1 MVQLNSEQRTFVI
14 KTFYETNTLQGLA
27 TNSRSRV
34 HSMRVL
40 RKIFGV
46 SFELLAHNH
55 VEVGAQVFSFGGWR
69 SIKSLSETLSIN
81 NRLVIGLA
89 SIIL

>member
-1 MVQLNSEQRTFVI
+1 MEISLLAARICF
-14 KTFYETNTLQGLA
+14 GLRA
-27 TNSRSRV
+27 RV
-34 HSMRVL
+34 HSMHVL
-40 RKIFGV
+40 WKIFGA

-81 NRLVIGLA
+81 NCLVIGLA

>member
-1 MVQLNSEQRTFVI
+1 M
-14 KTFYETNTLQGLA
+14 
-27 TNSRSRV
+27 
-34 HSMRVL
+34 HVL
-40 RKIFGV
+40 WKIFGV

-81 NRLVIGLA
+81 NRLVI
-89 SIIL
+89 

>member
-1 MVQLNSEQRTFVI
+1 MHGDGRMSNSHKILHVLNILFARVI
-14 KTFYETNTLQGLA
+14 QA
-27 TNSRSRV
+27 RV
-34 HSMRVL
+34 HSMHVL
-40 RKIFGV
+40 WKIFGV

-69 SIKSLSETLSIN
+69 SIKCLSETLSIN

>member
-1 MVQLNSEQRTFVI
+1 LFDENGIFCIQSGREERWPPKFVRHGQVY
-14 KTFYETNTLQGLA
+14 T
-27 TNSRSRV
+27 RV
-34 HSMRVL
+34 HSMHVL
-40 RKIFGV
+40 WKIFGV

-81 NRLVIGLA
+81 NRLVI
-89 SIIL
+89 

>member
-1 MVQLNSEQRTFVI
+1 M
-14 KTFYETNTLQGLA
+14 
-27 TNSRSRV
+27 
-34 HSMRVL
+34 HVL
-40 RKIFGV
+40 WKIFGV

-69 SIKSLSETLSIN
+69 SIKCLSETLSID
-81 NRLVIGLA
+81 NRLVIRLA